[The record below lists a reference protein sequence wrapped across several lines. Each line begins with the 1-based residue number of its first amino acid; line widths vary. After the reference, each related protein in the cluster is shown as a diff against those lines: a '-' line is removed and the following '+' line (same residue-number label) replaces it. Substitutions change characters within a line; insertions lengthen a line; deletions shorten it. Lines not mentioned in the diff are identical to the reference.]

1 MSSEFEDRGL
11 FLICVLGL
19 DYPSLTPIRFLCVS
33 FSPFPHSLVCVQILN
48 RMMAI
53 LPTQNSSLYYGSAVS
68 LRDRVWRQNVLPSF
82 CFFFLILFTYFGIFF
97 LKEVAFYYFNFKL
110 AEELE
115 KYKHELLCALVTF
128 MCAILSFLFA
138 QTYAYV
144 CKACV
149 YIYCAKHLCI
159 YACMYT
165 HVCMCVY
172 THTHEPFENE
182 LETWSFFFERLQC
195 VFSNTR

>member
-33 FSPFPHSLVCVQILN
+33 FSPPPPHSLVCIQILN

-68 LRDRVWRQNVLPSF
+68 LRDRAWRQNVCPSVL
-82 CFFFLILFTYFGIFF
+82 CFFFLFTYFGIFF
-97 LKEVAFYYFNFKL
+97 LKEVAFYCFNFKV

-115 KYKHELLCALVTF
+115 NYKHELLCALVPISLVA
-128 MCAILSFLFA
+128 CHSLCVPSFLLFA

-144 CKACV
+144 CKARV
-149 YIYCAKHLCI
+149 YIYIYCAKRLCI

-165 HVCMCVY
+165 YVYMHVYIY
-172 THTHEPFENE
+172 TLTYT
-182 LETWSFFFERLQC
+182 LAI
-195 VFSNTR
+195 

>member
-11 FLICVLGL
+11 FLICVLGS

-33 FSPFPHSLVCVQILN
+33 FSPSPHSLVCVQILN

-68 LRDRVWRQNVLPSF
+68 LRDRVWRQNVLSSF
-82 CFFFLILFTYFGIFF
+82 CFFFFLILFTYFGIFF

-115 KYKHELLCALVTF
+115 KYKHELLCALVPISLVACHF
-128 MCAILSFLFA
+128 
-138 QTYAYV
+138 YV
-144 CKACV
+144 CHPFFSVCTD
-149 YIYCAKHLCI
+149 ICI
-159 YACMYT
+159 CM
-165 HVCMCVY
+165 
-172 THTHEPFENE
+172 
-182 LETWSFFFERLQC
+182 
-195 VFSNTR
+195 